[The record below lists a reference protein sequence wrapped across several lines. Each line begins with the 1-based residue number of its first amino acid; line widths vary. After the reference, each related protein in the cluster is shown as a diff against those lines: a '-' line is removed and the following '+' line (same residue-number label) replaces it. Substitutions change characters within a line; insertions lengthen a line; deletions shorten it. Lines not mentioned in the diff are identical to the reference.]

1 MKKSNEKL
9 GRSLSDL
16 LKDESLLTSVELLQK
31 DKSLAQ
37 LLIPLDQI
45 VPNPFQPRQNF
56 DPIALQELADSIKEH
71 GILTPILVRR
81 RANKYEIV
89 AGERRFRASK
99 LANKT
104 SIPAIV
110 QEFDDLQMSEI
121 ALIENIQ
128 RENLSPLEEARA
140 YAELQKKYNCT
151 QEQLAKKVG
160 KSRPYIANILR
171 LRTLPIRVQK
181 ELEKQNLS
189 VGHVRTLI
197 GLEEEEALAYI
208 EQIQRAGLNVR
219 ETERLVSAGKTR
231 PKSRQLSPIKQKE
244 RALGQKL
251 DAQVQVAKG
260 EIKIKYK
267 SHEELDEILAKIMKD
282 K

>member
-208 EQIQRAGLNVR
+208 E
-219 ETERLVSAGKTR
+219 
-231 PKSRQLSPIKQKE
+231 
-244 RALGQKL
+244 
-251 DAQVQVAKG
+251 
-260 EIKIKYK
+260 
-267 SHEELDEILAKIMKD
+267 
-282 K
+282 